1 MDAVVTEKAVEL
13 VETKA
18 EEIGDKAGKVVDD
31 ELGKVEE
38 KVNDLLKTFEGR
50 LKEVEA
56 VKKVENIVD
65 KLDDNPAVKKVMDEV
80 ADSVIEQVDGRAF
93 SCGCFGWNLSLRIS
107 RKKTQSSP
115 TKPLASSPPLSES
128 KLSSEQPPHEES
140 SA

>member
-1 MDAVVTEKAVEL
+1 MDAVVSEKAVEL
-13 VETKA
+13 VESKA
-18 EEIGDKAGKVVDD
+18 EEIGDKVGKVVDD

-38 KVNDLLKTFEGR
+38 KVNHLIKTIEGR

-80 ADSVIEQVDGRAF
+80 SDSVIEQVDGRVV
-93 SCGCFGWNLSLRIS
+93 SCGCFGWDLSLRIS
-107 RKKTQSSP
+107 RKKSRSSP
-115 TKPLASSPPLSES
+115 TKPLQSSPPSSES
-128 KLSSEQPPHEES
+128 KQLEQQLPREET